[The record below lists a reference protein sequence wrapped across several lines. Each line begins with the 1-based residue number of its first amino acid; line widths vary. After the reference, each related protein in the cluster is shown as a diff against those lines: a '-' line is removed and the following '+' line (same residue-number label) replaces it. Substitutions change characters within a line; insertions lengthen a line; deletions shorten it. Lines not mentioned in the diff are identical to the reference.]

1 MHDWSPSPWGEAIAK
16 NSLPSAVEIELKI
29 LRLAADAADLRR
41 QLNPR
46 ELARAPR
53 LAAALDACDALF
65 EELGW
70 GNPWNRPAEDDEAGR
85 EWGNW
90 RRVLAFPNGAQVL
103 DHFVIPHLP
112 DCDCQA

>member
-1 MHDWSPSPWGEAIAK
+1 MHDWSPSPWSEAIAK
-16 NSLPSAVEIELKI
+16 NGLPSAVEIELKI

-85 EWGNW
+85 
-90 RRVLAFPNGAQVL
+90 
-103 DHFVIPHLP
+103 
-112 DCDCQA
+112 

>member
-1 MHDWSPSPWGEAIAK
+1 MLIWGAQRARPVGLLNSFRRSPDSILVELSTHRGKFGMHDWSPSPWGEAM
-16 NSLPSAVEIELKI
+16 
-29 LRLAADAADLRR
+29 RLAADAADLRR

-85 EWGNW
+85 
-90 RRVLAFPNGAQVL
+90 
-103 DHFVIPHLP
+103 
-112 DCDCQA
+112 